1 MRRIVEQNFDSVS
14 CVIHR
19 RIVEQNF
26 DSVSCVI
33 HRVREKTVKLLQL
46 FKTSDIMQQ
55 CDHLGEGRIFLR

>member
-1 MRRIVEQNFDSVS
+1 M
-14 CVIHR
+14 R